1 MFENPAKIFNR
12 RAGVRNSRLA
22 AAGQAGNP
30 ADGGMRR
37 ASSPGV
43 VLKVILA
50 AVLLLSV
57 AHGLEGQDQPARLE
71 PAAKTTLSLE
81 QLIYPPTSLLI
92 LDARGA
98 AIEYP
103 FQADFFRNDLLAY
116 LRSADYLTVK
126 TEAAVSHILSRDRL
140 HVPDTYEPKIL
151 AQICRVTDCEYLAY
165 LKLIA
170 FDKDVH
176 DGFTIPVFV
185 HRNKVTYT
193 AELDVAIVNGKTGA
207 LQYSEKV
214 IGRGSTRR
222 GFQFYP
228 ITEDPA
234 LHLNFKEKESLARM
248 CMQDLARRTFE
259 SVMTGI
265 HKTLGDKFI
274 CYWGSEVHIISD
286 KSGLCP
292 ICGSRLVKIKR

>member
-1 MFENPAKIFNR
+1 MFENPTKIFNR
-12 RAGVRNSRLA
+12 PAGVRRSRLA
-22 AAGQAGNP
+22 AGQARNP
-30 ADGGMRR
+30 ADGAETR
-37 ASSPGV
+37 ASSPEM
-43 VLKVILA
+43 VLEVILA

-57 AHGLEGQDQPARLE
+57 TRGLEGQDQPARPE

-81 QLIYPPTSLLI
+81 QLIYPPSSLCI

-126 TEAAVSHILSRDRL
+126 TEAAVSQIISRNRL

-165 LKLIA
+165 LRLIA
-170 FDKDVH
+170 FEKDVH
-176 DGFTIPVFV
+176 SGFTIPVFF
-185 HRNKVTYT
+185 HRNKVTYS

-214 IGRGSTRR
+214 IGRGSTNR
-222 GFQFYP
+222 GVQFYP
-228 ITEDPA
+228 VTENPA
-234 LHLNFKEKESLARM
+234 LHLNFKEKETLARM

-259 SVMTGI
+259 SVMAGI
-265 HKTLGDKFI
+265 HRTLGDKYI

-286 KSGLCP
+286 KPGLCP
-292 ICGSRLVKIKR
+292 LCGSRLVKIKR